1 MSSDETQHY
10 IYYETY
16 SRSAIVALSASPPGV
31 NELCVCVCV
40 CVCNGDFERNTQ
52 AESYILLPNPNPINE
67 FHALFLFDFSCYLA
81 DN

>member
-1 MSSDETQHY
+1 MSHGS
-10 IYYETY
+10 
-16 SRSAIVALSASPPGV
+16 IV
-31 NELCVCVCV
+31 N
-40 CVCNGDFERNTQ
+40 NGDFERNTQ